1 MCLCIYY
8 IINLQLKIL
17 IAYLFYLLVTDFM
30 LVDGLSVFLVS
41 RSLASRDKMKWLCS
55 NLNYFI
61 KADFNPNLCKHE
73 SSLCSSQKQ
82 KFKKFVKE

>member
-55 NLNYFI
+55 NLTYFI
-61 KADFNPNLCKHE
+61 KADFNPNLCKYE
-73 SSLCSSQKQ
+73 SSLCS
-82 KFKKFVKE
+82 